1 MPRPFVLL
9 AFAFPLVLF
18 AAVALRPDAPRLNAQ
33 NANFASI
40 PSKSIIMTEGERVIR
55 DSIDYLE
62 TLKSLTLDAA
72 FRFDG
77 FGRDYEG
84 SYHYEELT
92 ILQARYD
99 ASLRPALRRTM
110 FLVNASLDPERDP
123 LPGDVPFDLTME
135 IACDVERRIWRYDS
149 TADGEIRTEEVAE
162 GQFEKRS
169 DALIKEISIQ
179 DIEEETEHLDDE
191 ENAYLKE
198 SLCFPRNAA
207 KKNCGMNGMP
217 GLGGI
222 AGTLRRFLYYYDF
235 ELASQYVTPD
245 ASDETRLAPE
255 NAFKRIVGQA
265 NNRLY
270 DEIRANLGGDEIP
283 DYIKEYL
290 PGRVDVYFCMVRD
303 AHGEERPFPC
313 KLAFYSALN
322 VDDPPYFT
330 VEYANICRNADLPPN
345 RFNHVSR
352 HSNTI
357 NYGHAYMKSLT
368 TSPWRRLE
376 EENERDKED

>member
-1 MPRPFVLL
+1 MRRVFILL
-9 AFAFPLVLF
+9 AFAFPVVLF
-18 AAVALRPDAPRLNAQ
+18 AAVALRPDAAPLNAQ
-33 NANFASI
+33 NANLAAT
-40 PSKSIIMTEGERVIR
+40 PAKSIIMTDGERAIR

-62 TLKSLTLDAA
+62 TLKSLALDAA

-77 FGRDYEG
+77 FGCDYEG

-92 ILQARYD
+92 ILQTRYD

-110 FLVNASLDPERDP
+110 FLVNASLDPEAEP
-123 LPGDVPFDLTME
+123 LPGNIPFDLTME

-149 TADGEIRTEEVAE
+149 TADGEIRAVEVAD
-162 GQFEKRS
+162 GVFEKRS

-179 DIEEETEHLDDE
+179 DIESETEHLDDE
-191 ENAYLKE
+191 ANAYLKE

-235 ELASQYVTPD
+235 ELAPQFVSAD
-245 ASDETRLAPE
+245 EKSDSALAPE
-255 NAFKRIVGQA
+255 NAIKRVVGKA
-265 NNRLY
+265 NSRLW
-270 DEIRANLGGDEIP
+270 DQVRVNLEGADPP

-290 PGRVDVYFCMVRD
+290 PGRVDVYFFMVRD

-313 KLAFYSALN
+313 KLAFYSVLN

-330 VEYANICRNADLPPN
+330 VEYANICRNADIPPE
-345 RFNHVSR
+345 RFNHVPR
-352 HSNTI
+352 HTNTT
-357 NYGHAYMKSLT
+357 NYGHEYMKSLT
-368 TSPWRRLE
+368 TSPWRLLE
-376 EENERDKED
+376 EDSEKK